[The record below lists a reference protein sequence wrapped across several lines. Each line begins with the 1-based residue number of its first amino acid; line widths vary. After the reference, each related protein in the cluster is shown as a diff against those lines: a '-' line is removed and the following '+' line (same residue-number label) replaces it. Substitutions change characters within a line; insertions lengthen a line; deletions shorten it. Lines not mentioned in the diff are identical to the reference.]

1 MSYTKEQ
8 LDGGI
13 AAYLAFCQQEHTA
26 ARASELAAF
35 LRIGYRNLRR
45 VCNRVLGKPVSLA
58 IRARQLEVAVRLLCE
73 TDLAI
78 DEVGIVAGFGDR
90 RTFFRAIRR
99 EFACSPLTI
108 RKDGH
113 IFPSTNGRRKPTLP

>member
-1 MSYTKEQ
+1 MSYTKDE
-8 LDGGI
+8 LDSGI
-13 AAYLAFCQQEHTA
+13 ADYLAFCQQEQTA

-45 VCNRVLGKPVSLA
+45 VCNRVLGIPVSLA
-58 IRARQLEVAVRLLCE
+58 IRARQLDLAVRLLCE

-78 DEVGIVAGFGDR
+78 DEIGAIAGFGDR

-99 EFACSPLTI
+99 AFACSPLSI
-108 RKDGH
+108 RRDGH
-113 IFPSTNGRRKPTLP
+113 NFPSTNGRRKPTLP